1 MVQFHEKPHLIII
14 ILFYLKFSILWNLEI
29 IQVGD
34 IDKESEM
41 SLFRCE
47 IVFIAMGNRVPI
59 FLMNRRHA
67 RTDADYALIFWT
79 RIATDKRRVNKAN

>member
-1 MVQFHEKPHLIII
+1 ME
-14 ILFYLKFSILWNLEI
+14 ILDKIGVLKVNRVWC
-29 IQVGD
+29 
-34 IDKESEM
+34 
-41 SLFRCE
+41 RCE
-47 IVFIAMGNRVPI
+47 KVFIAMGNRVPI